1 MPLDMHSNPLPRPA
15 PVNPLAVYF
24 PHEFIGYAV
33 DHSSEPVLHTFKSE
47 LFHCQTFDSS
57 FCFASGSLSVGHI
70 AENRRDAHRTVS
82 QIGNSQT
89 LFLYIPFKPFA
100 VKIVQCIIP
109 PFLSPAS
116 RRTLNFRTVA
126 FFNLSALF
134 HVVNS
139 PIPPIGSLFFC
150 NYRTF
155 VKGLNLHPAHNA
167 VAY

>member
-33 DHSSEPVLHTFKSE
+33 DHSSEPVLHTFKPE

-82 QIGNSQT
+82 QISHFQT

-109 PFLSPAS
+109 PFSL
-116 RRTLNFRTVA
+116 V
-126 FFNLSALF
+126 F
-134 HVVNS
+134 HVIYS
-139 PIPPIGSLFFC
+139 PIPPTGSLFFC
-150 NYRTF
+150 DYGAF
-155 VKGLNLHPAHNA
+155 IKCINLHAAHNA